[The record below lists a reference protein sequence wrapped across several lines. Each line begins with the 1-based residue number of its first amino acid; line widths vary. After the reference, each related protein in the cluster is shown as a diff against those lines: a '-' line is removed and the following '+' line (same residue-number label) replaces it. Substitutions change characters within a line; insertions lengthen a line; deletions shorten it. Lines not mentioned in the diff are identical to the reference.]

1 MPTADTITSID
12 LRYQNGSILAFL
24 APVFNTGVSST
35 YNYSVNDAV
44 FAKFDAGEVPQLLTF
59 VTPSTTSMQMVGI
72 ISGYMIDIP

>member
-1 MPTADTITSID
+1 
-12 LRYQNGSILAFL
+12 
-24 APVFNTGVSST
+24 VFNQGVSST